1 MYAYHSIRRTSIT
14 PEGHA
19 CITITCPIHILKSE
33 TCGRGGRGGGRG
45 RVSPWRQEGPYH
57 LRPCPLPYGSGTQKK
72 PTWEPSPDFGHL
84 RKAAASSLI
93 CRFYFLDFLLC

>member
-33 TCGRGGRGGGRG
+33 TCGRGGGGGGGGVGGGCRHG
-45 RVSPWRQEGPYH
+45 
-57 LRPCPLPYGSGTQKK
+57 
-72 PTWEPSPDFGHL
+72 D
-84 RKAAASSLI
+84 RKVHTT
-93 CRFYFLDFLLC
+93 